1 MSARI
6 LYVMSGRP
14 WPYDRGDRIR
24 NYHLLRALLPD
35 NDVTLLTLD
44 VEPSEALPDDLA
56 GCRHV
61 SMGVPFWQQGMA
73 VLGHPGMPVT
83 SARRSGWLLERRV
96 RSAMRGLAWDV
107 VVAAQLRAV
116 PVALALNGSP
126 HVVDLTDSLW
136 DLYSQ
141 DASAARTLVKRCS
154 AGANAAR
161 ARRYE
166 SFALSRVE
174 LATVSSETDATALRA
189 LGGSARIHVIPNG
202 ADVVTRNVD
211 LASEHGVLFVGNCLY
226 GPNLEGLL
234 WFVRE
239 VWPLVRAVEPTC
251 TLDVVGSVQRR
262 IVSVLGAVPGVQ
274 VHGYVP
280 EVGQFLAQAAVVIN
294 PVLKGSGT
302 SLKSLEALAWGKAL
316 VTTPAGARS
325 LGLVQ
330 GVESLVAGTEREFS
344 AAICRCLRDPG
355 LRSAL
360 GTAAR
365 RGVSER
371 FAWTAVTERWRG
383 LVMDVAEGVGS
394 R

>member
-24 NYHLLRALLPD
+24 NYNLLRALLPG

-44 VEPSEALPDDLA
+44 VEPSEALPDGLA
-56 GCRHV
+56 ACRRV
-61 SMGVPFWQQGMA
+61 SMEVPFWQQA
-73 VLGHPGMPVT
+73 IAALGHPGIPVT
-83 SARRSGWLLERRV
+83 SARRSGLLLEGRV
-96 RSAMRGLAWDV
+96 RRAIRGLTWDV

-116 PVALALNGSP
+116 PVALALTGSP

-141 DASAARTLVKRCS
+141 DASAARTLPKRWF
-154 AGANAAR
+154 AQANAAR
-161 ARRYE
+161 ARQYE
-166 SFALSRVE
+166 SFALSRAE

-189 LGGSARIHVIPNG
+189 LGGSARIRVIPNG
-202 ADVVTRNVD
+202 ADIVTRNVD
-211 LASEHGVLFVGNCLY
+211 LASGHGVLFVGNCLY

-239 VWPLVRAVEPTC
+239 VWPLVRAVEPAC

-262 IVSVLGAVPGVQ
+262 ILSVLGTVPGVH

-280 EVGQFLAQAAVVIN
+280 EVGQFLSQAAVVIN

-330 GVESLVAGTEREFS
+330 GVEGLVAGTEQEFS
-344 AAICRCLRDPG
+344 AAVCRCLADPG

-383 LVMDVAEGVGS
+383 LVMDIAEGAGS

>member
-24 NYHLLRALLPD
+24 NYQLLRALLPD

-44 VEPSEALPDDLA
+44 VEPPEALPDDLA

-61 SMGVPFWQQGMA
+61 TIGMPFWQQGMA
-73 VLGHPGMPVT
+73 ALEHPGMPVT

-96 RSAMRGLAWDV
+96 RSVMRGQVWDV

-116 PVALALNGSP
+116 PVALALEGPP

-141 DASAARTLVKRCS
+141 DASAARTLLKRCS

-174 LATVSSETDATALRA
+174 LATVSSETDATALSA
-189 LGGSARIHVIPNG
+189 LGGSARICVVPNG
-202 ADVVTRNVD
+202 ADVATCSVD
-211 LASEHGVLFVGNCLY
+211 VASEHGVLFVGNCLY
-226 GPNLEGLL
+226 GPNLEGLV
-234 WFVRE
+234 WFIRK
-239 VWPLVRAVEPTC
+239 VWPLVRAADPTC
-251 TLDVVGSVQRR
+251 TLDVVGSMPHR
-262 IVSVLGAVPGVQ
+262 ILPALGAAPGVH

-280 EVGQFLAQAAVVIN
+280 EVDQFLSQAAVVIN

-330 GVESLVAGTEREFS
+330 GVEGLVADTEHEFY
-344 AAICRCLRDPG
+344 AAVWRCLRDPG

-371 FAWTAVTERWRG
+371 FAWTAVTKRWRG
-383 LVMDVAEGVGS
+383 LVMDVAEGVDS
-394 R
+394 K

>member
-239 VWPLVRAVEPTC
+239 VWPLVLCAASHRISAGGRPGC
-251 TLDVVGSVQRR
+251 PGSRVR
-262 IVSVLGAVPGVQ
+262 
-274 VHGYVP
+274 
-280 EVGQFLAQAAVVIN
+280 
-294 PVLKGSGT
+294 
-302 SLKSLEALAWGKAL
+302 
-316 VTTPAGARS
+316 ARS
-325 LGLVQ
+325 WPVSRSGCRRDQ
-330 GVESLVAGTEREFS
+330 PCPEGQWNVAKE
-344 AAICRCLRDPG
+344 PG
-355 LRSAL
+355 STGMGEGA
-360 GTAAR
+360 GDDAGGSSIAR
-365 RGVSER
+365 TGAGCGEPGGRY
-371 FAWTAVTERWRG
+371 
-383 LVMDVAEGVGS
+383 
-394 R
+394 